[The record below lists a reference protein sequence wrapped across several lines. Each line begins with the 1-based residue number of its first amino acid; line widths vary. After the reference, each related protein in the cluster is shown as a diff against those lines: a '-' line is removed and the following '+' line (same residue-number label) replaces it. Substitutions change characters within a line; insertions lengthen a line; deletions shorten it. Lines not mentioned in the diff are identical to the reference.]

1 MEVWAIRYGSAGGFI
16 DALGYPFC
24 RGRIFNA
31 LEEDQGQYNDTKRVF
46 WATGACLFVRSSLF
60 YKVGGLDDDF
70 FAHMEEIDL
79 CWRLQQIGYSIYYQ
93 GKSTVYHVGGG
104 TLSASSP
111 KKTYYNFR
119 NGLSLIFK
127 NMKASELLYK
137 LPFRLVLD
145 WVAAIKFLFQG
156 SPKDSL
162 AVAKAHVHF
171 FLRVG
176 KDLKKRER
184 INHSGNNGLPIY
196 HWSIALDHYLLK
208 KKRFSDLGF

>member
-1 MEVWAIRYGSAGGFI
+1 MNPLV
-16 DALGYPFC
+16 
-24 RGRIFNA
+24 
-31 LEEDQGQYNDTKRVF
+31 
-46 WATGACLFVRSSLF
+46 
-60 YKVGGLDDDF
+60 
-70 FAHMEEIDL
+70 
-79 CWRLQQIGYSIYYQ
+79 
-93 GKSTVYHVGGG
+93 
-104 TLSASSP
+104 SP
-111 KKTYYNFR
+111 KKTYFNFR

-184 INHSGNNGLPIY
+184 INHSGNKELPIY
-196 HWSIALDHYLLK
+196 HWSIVFDHYLLK